1 MPRALPLILGLTIA
15 AVVFLVV
22 PAIVRRIGTFNR
34 LVIGIALLS
43 PLAATGVEVARGKM
57 HPSARNVLVG
67 YGLYAFRVCYLLGV
81 QFALLPLMFL
91 VGPVWLL
98 AIFITLADVVVRFL
112 PSVQNLP
119 LPPLCGFVHIGPL
132 DCVPALVACGR
143 SQASLSSQCRYWS
156 MVTSVA
162 SMQKGLTAT
171 SCGRASDWISGSQEN
186 SRLPAAFTSPRSQG
200 SRLVTS
206 AAPI

>member
-132 DCVPALVACGR
+132 DCVPALVAYHAVNALVAFVAIRYGGR
-143 SQASLSSQCRYWS
+143 IMNSLAEWYRQAVQWFNRQLQVR
-156 MVTSVA
+156 
-162 SMQKGLTAT
+162 G
-171 SCGRASDWISGSQEN
+171 
-186 SRLPAAFTSPRSQG
+186 
-200 SRLVTS
+200 
-206 AAPI
+206 